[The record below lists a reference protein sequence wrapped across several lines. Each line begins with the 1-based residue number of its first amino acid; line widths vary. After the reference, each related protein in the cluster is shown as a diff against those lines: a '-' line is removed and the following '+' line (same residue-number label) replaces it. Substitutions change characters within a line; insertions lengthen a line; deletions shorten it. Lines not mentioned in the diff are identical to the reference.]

1 VATELRQVKLL
12 MTPGELETADA
23 LAKLHGTTDRTSYV
37 RALIAE
43 DAERWISELRR
54 LQWQAAREDDAVAP
68 AEAPPK
74 PLATGADPPQGA

>member
-23 LAKLHGTTDRTSYV
+23 LAKLHGTADRTSYV

-54 LQWQAAREDDAVAP
+54 LQWQAARSDDADAPSEDP
-68 AEAPPK
+68 AETVASPDQAPE
-74 PLATGADPPQGA
+74 G

>member
-23 LAKLHGTTDRTSYV
+23 LAKLHGTADRTAYV

-43 DAERWISELRR
+43 DASRWATELRR
-54 LQWQAAREDDAVAP
+54 LSWEMARNDDADTP
-68 AEAPPK
+68 AEAPAETVAGP
-74 PLATGADPPQGA
+74 A